1 MKIKK
6 IQLKNGYKRFFDL
19 TIDLGDEPKRIIALA
34 GPNGCGKSSVFDGIC
49 FHGTRYGHLIG
60 DKGQKDYNYHSMN
73 QSPDF
78 SSLENVIIEFT
89 IGSYNEIIEEKA
101 KSGKEKT
108 IFSLRSP
115 YRYNSDLKVKES
127 KATTEIRLNTYGASG
142 FSDLDDKM
150 EENYRRLNIKY
161 DTYLHDMDCKPS
173 EAKKKII
180 GDLNSAIGNCLDL
193 EITSLGN
200 IPDNRGTLYF
210 KKNGQPNEFEF
221 NVLSSGEKEVI
232 DILLDLYLRQE
243 EYNDSIFIID
253 EPELHIN
260 TAIQRKLLIEI
271 DKLVGENCQIW
282 IATHSIGFMRA
293 LQEDFKDDCQI
304 IHFEANNQWASSAHI
319 LRPMEKTISNWK
331 NIFGTA
337 LDDLTNLICPKR
349 LIYCEGRAEPGSNS
363 CEQGL
368 DAGVYNNIF
377 GEKYTDTLFVS
388 SGGNTELDQRSEI
401 AFAIL
406 YKAIPSLE
414 VLVLK
419 DRDIASGKDTNG
431 KTRDQ
436 YLKNNPDN
444 HRVLKRLEI
453 ENYLYDKEVLEKYC
467 QKNKLQFD
475 KKTYD
480 EKVTDI
486 ENQNLKDITS
496 TIKNICDITISI
508 NPEKFK
514 LNLSKLISEDMSI
527 FKELEGVIFSSDKD

>member
-1 MKIKK
+1 MRIKK
-6 IQLKNGYKRFFDL
+6 IQLKNGYKRFFNL
-19 TIDLGDEPKRIIALA
+19 TIDLSDEPKRIIALV
-34 GPNGCGKSSVFDGIC
+34 GPNGCGKSSVFDGMC
-49 FHGTRYGHLIG
+49 SYPDRYGHTIG
-60 DKGQKDYNYHSMN
+60 NKGPKDYKYHSMN

-78 SSLENVIIEFT
+78 KIYNNVLIEFT
-89 IGSYNEIIEEKA
+89 TGNYEEILESKKIL
-101 KSGKEKT
+101 GKEKT

-115 YRYNSDLKVKES
+115 YRYNNDLKVKEI
-127 KATTEIRLNTYGASG
+127 KAITKIEENKYGASN
-142 FSDLDDKM
+142 FSNLDDKM
-150 EENYRRLNIKY
+150 DENYRRLNIKY
-161 DTYLHDMDCKPS
+161 NKYIHKEDCKPS
-173 EAKKKII
+173 KGKKKII
-180 GDLNSAIGNCLDL
+180 GDINNSIKNCLDL
-193 EITSLGN
+193 EITSIG
-200 IPDNRGTLYF
+200 DVEDDKGSLYF
-210 KKNGQPNEFEF
+210 KKSDQSNEFEF
-221 NVLSSGEKEVI
+221 NVLSSGEKEVV
-232 DILLDLYLRQE
+232 DIILDLYLRQE
-243 EYNDSIFIID
+243 EYVDSIFIID

-271 DKLVGENCQIW
+271 NKLIGENCQIW

-304 IHFEANNQWASSAHI
+304 IHFEANNQWASSVHT

-349 LIYCEGRAEPGSNS
+349 LIYCEGRGNPGPNAR
-363 CEQGL
+363 EEGL
-368 DAGVYNNIF
+368 DAQVFNNIF
-377 GEKYTDTLFVS
+377 NKKYTDTLFVS

-406 YKAIPSLE
+406 YKAIPDLE
-414 VLVLK
+414 VFVLK
-419 DRDIASGKDTNG
+419 DRDIASGKDTNE

-436 YLKNNPDN
+436 YLENNPDN

-453 ENYLYDKEVLEKYC
+453 ENYLYDKEVLKKYC

-475 KKTYD
+475 KETYD

-496 TIKNICDITISI
+496 TIKNICDITTSI
-508 NPEKFK
+508 NSEKFK

-527 FKELEGVIFSSDKD
+527 FKELEGVIFKAN